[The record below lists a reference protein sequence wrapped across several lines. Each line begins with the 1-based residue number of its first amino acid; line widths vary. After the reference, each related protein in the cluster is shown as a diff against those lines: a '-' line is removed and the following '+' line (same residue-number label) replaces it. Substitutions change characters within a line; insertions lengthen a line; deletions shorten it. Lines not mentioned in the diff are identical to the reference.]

1 MNLRYSIPLLILPL
15 LIPNVYGE
23 ASIVSLVEA
32 IRVVDGDTIIVKGME
47 GFRAGDEFRVRL
59 ADINAP
65 EMDTPEGRIA
75 KDRLTDV
82 LRGKYLVL
90 DIDTKYIYDRYGR
103 VVAVVY
109 TVDGSNDGMYTLIN
123 INMLLV
129 EEGYATYRDYD
140 NSFNPSSWSLRIECN
155 DDAPIRCIPEVHVPI
170 LVLTILASMSILIRR
185 VIR

>member
-23 ASIVSLVEA
+23 ASIVSLVEV
-32 IRVVDGDTIIVKGME
+32 IRVVDGDTIVVKGME
-47 GFRAGDEFRVRL
+47 GFRAGEEFRVRL
-59 ADINAP
+59 ADIDAP
-65 EMDTPEGRIA
+65 EMSTPEGRIA
-75 KDRLTDV
+75 KDRLTDM
-82 LRGKYLVL
+82 LRGKDPVL

-109 TVDGSNDGMYTLIN
+109 TVDGSGGMYTLTN

-140 NSFNPSSWSLRIECN
+140 NSFNPYSWRLRIECS
-155 DDAPIRCIPEVHVPI
+155 DDAQIRCIPEVHIPVLI
-170 LVLTILASMSILIRR
+170 LTILASMSILIRR

>member
-23 ASIVSLVEA
+23 ASIVSLVEL

-47 GFRAGDEFRVRL
+47 GFRAGEEFRVRL

-75 KDRLTDV
+75 KDRLTDM

-109 TVDGSNDGMYTLIN
+109 TVDGSDGMYTLTN
-123 INMLLV
+123 MNMLLV

-155 DDAPIRCIPEVHVPI
+155 DDSQIRCITEVHIPI
-170 LVLTILASMSILIRR
+170 LVLTILASASILIRR
-185 VIR
+185 LIR